1 MGFGRACASIVGME
15 LRRKLFL
22 VLAGMAT
29 VPLLVLLFGV
39 VDRAERAL
47 EARVE
52 AELQET
58 LKKMERELRS
68 LMDTQKALARG
79 LAQVPVLEAFAAV
92 APPDRYRPEA
102 YEARAEA
109 LESFFLNYQTTVPS
123 IQAIRFTDPTG
134 KTLVKVKEGHEV
146 PRLHVDALG
155 RRYVEDISY
164 KPFFQR
170 ALASGDEVSVSNFE
184 RGKVAGEVEFC
195 PAMVRYSVPVRDGEG
210 GLLGLL
216 VVNMWGRRV
225 DDVVV
230 AALGGYPGQV
240 YLVEMNDQ
248 DPARDGIYLY
258 HRDADKRFANQ
269 LGTPYRFPVD
279 VGPEVWDRIRAGA
292 DAGTVVTDDGR
303 MYFYR
308 RYEPYRD
315 RLSQWLLV
323 IETDRATV
331 LAPVAGLRSWIWGL
345 MAVVLLL
352 SLIVARVAAARLA
365 RPVHEL
371 AEIITRYEKGDKTA
385 RYRERSRDEIGTA
398 GRAFNKLADSLERA
412 ERERAEAERAAR
424 RAERLAAIGEMAA
437 GIGHEINN
445 PLMNIMSLA
454 KLIEASVG
462 DADPEV
468 KEDLALL
475 QAEGRRCARIV
486 QGILNFARESE
497 PVYRRFDL
505 AGLLDESVDLLH
517 HRLEAAGLAVRT
529 ELERPLE
536 MEGDPNQIQQV
547 LVNVLLN
554 AIHASPEGAT
564 VTVRARREG
573 GDAVVE
579 VLDRGH
585 GLDPGTR
592 DKVFDPFFTTKPV
605 GQGTGLGLSVS
616 YGIVKQHGGEIDL
629 RERAGGGARA
639 VIRLPLRR
647 AAVAADALQG
657 EPVEALRRAV

>member
-1 MGFGRACASIVGME
+1 ME
-15 LRRKLFL
+15 LRKKLFL

-58 LKKMERELRS
+58 LEKMERELRS

-79 LAQVPVLEAFAAV
+79 LAQVPALEAFAAI
-92 APPDRYRPEA
+92 ATPRHLDRAR
-102 YEARAEA
+102 YEARRRA
-109 LESFFLNYQTTVPS
+109 LESFLLNYQTTVPS
-123 IQAIRFTDPTG
+123 IQAIRFTDASG
-134 KTLVKVKEGHEV
+134 KTLVKVKEGHPV
-146 PRLHVDALG
+146 PAARVDALG
-155 RRYVEDISY
+155 RRYVEDIAY

-170 ALASGDEVSVSNFE
+170 ALASGDEVSVSDFE

-195 PAMVRYSVPVRDGEG
+195 PAMVRYSVPVRGGDGE
-210 GLLGLL
+210 LLGLL
-216 VVNMWGRRV
+216 IVNMWGRRV

-230 AALGGYPGQV
+230 AALGGYPGHV
-240 YLVEMNDQ
+240 YLVEANDE

-269 LGTPYRFPVD
+269 LGTPYRFPADAGEGVWER
-279 VGPEVWDRIRAGA
+279 VRGGPQ
-292 DAGTVVTDDGR
+292 AGTVVTGDGR

-315 RLSQWLLV
+315 RLSQWVLV
-323 IETDRATV
+323 IESDRATV
-331 LAPVAGLRSWIWGL
+331 LAPVAGLRAWIWGL
-345 MAVVLLL
+345 VAVVLML
-352 SLIVARVAAARLA
+352 SLLVARVAAARLA

-371 AEIITRYEKGDKTA
+371 AAIITRYEKGDKSA
-385 RYRERSRDEIGTA
+385 RYRERARDEIGAA
-398 GRAFNKLADSLERA
+398 GRAFNALADSLERA
-412 ERERAEAERAAR
+412 ERERAAAERAAR

-454 KLIEASVG
+454 RLIESSVG

-468 KEDLALL
+468 KEDLELL

-486 QGILNFARESE
+486 QGILNFAREAE
-497 PVYRRFDL
+497 PEYREFDL
-505 AGLLDESVDLLH
+505 AELVAESVDLLR
-517 HRLEAAGLAVRT
+517 HRLEAGGLRVRT
-529 ELERPLE
+529 RLERPLL
-536 MEGDPNQIQQV
+536 MEGDPGQIQQV

-554 AIHASPEGAT
+554 AIHASPVGGEIE
-564 VTVRARREG
+564 VRTRRDG
-573 GDAVVE
+573 GEAVVE
-579 VLDRGH
+579 VLDRGV
-585 GLDPGTR
+585 GLAPGAR
-592 DKVFDPFFTTKPV
+592 DRVFDPFFTTKPV

-616 YGIVKQHGGEIDL
+616 YGIVKRHGGEIDL
-629 RERAGGGARA
+629 GDREGGGARA
-639 VIRLPLRR
+639 VVRLPLRR
-647 AAVAADALQG
+647 EEPAAELPEEG
-657 EPVEALRRAV
+657 LRRAG